1 MIIAWAGQVDREMA
15 QQYDLVDG
23 AVKHVE
29 EVELRAIRQD
39 AELSSCVSEEW
50 ERETVNGIS
59 DDPSS
64 CTIVHRPTS
73 PISAI
78 SGVTSTST
86 TDSNSNTCCKALRVN
101 WRRRAELLAVIVA
114 AVIVCGLISIP
125 SFFYLLEPT
134 PSRAST
140 DNEVSPIHY
149 QHN

>member
-1 MIIAWAGQVDREMA
+1 MA

-50 ERETVNGIS
+50 ERETVNDIS
-59 DDPSS
+59 DGDPSL
-64 CTIVHRPTS
+64 HRPTS

-78 SGVTSTST
+78 SGVTSTSI

-101 WRRRAELLAVIVA
+101 WRRRAEMLAVIVA
-114 AVIVCGLISIP
+114 AVIVCGLISVP